1 MYKITLIHTT
11 SYHPQ
16 GNGQVECVN
25 KMLKQILKKI
35 TPKDPGDWSHY
46 LLSALFVTRT
56 THQGSTRFSPSELLY
71 GYQVCHPF
79 KPGDP
84 MHEPPD
90 PVEYAQQ
97 ELAQIKDF

>member
-1 MYKITLIHTT
+1 MYKITLIRTT

-16 GNGQVECVN
+16 GNGQVEHVN

-46 LLSALFVTRT
+46 LPSALFVTRT
-56 THQGSTRFSPSELLY
+56 TRQGSTRFSPSELLY
-71 GYQVCHPF
+71 GYQVRHPF
-79 KPGDP
+79 EPGDP

-90 PVEYAQQ
+90 PMEYTQQ